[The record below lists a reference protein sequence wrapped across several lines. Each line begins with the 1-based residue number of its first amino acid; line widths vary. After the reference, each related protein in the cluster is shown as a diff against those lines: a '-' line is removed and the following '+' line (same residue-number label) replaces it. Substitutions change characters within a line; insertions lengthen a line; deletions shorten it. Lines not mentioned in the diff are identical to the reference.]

1 MWKAAGKALEI
12 ALQAHAAGAVTY
24 SRGAN
29 TVTLRAAP
37 GRTLYERET
46 AAGIIETVESKDFLF
61 KTSELILG
69 GSQTLPQRGDKL
81 TESDTETGKVYTY
94 EVTGPGTEAVYRFAD
109 PMRRVIRLHTKQ
121 VSVSDA

>member
-1 MWKAAGKALEI
+1 MWKSAGKALSI

-24 SRGAN
+24 TRGAY

-61 KTSELILG
+61 STADLILN
-69 GSQTLPQRGDKL
+69 GSQALPQRGDKL
-81 TESDTETGKVYTY
+81 TESDTDTGKIYTY

-109 PMRRVIRLHTKQ
+109 PTRSVIRLHTKQ
-121 VSVSDA
+121 VNVSDA